1 MSGVA
6 AALLTAAL
14 VAPQAAAV
22 AAPKPAGPAKAAAAE
37 VPAPSGKLPVGEKV
51 LRLVDSARTDP
62 WKPSAGP
69 RELMVSV
76 WYPARSASGAKAP
89 YVSAALSQELYG
101 NDKLSTVRTHAVV
114 DAAPAQGR
122 ARPVVVLSPGLGQSR
137 SSLTGLAED
146 LASRGYV
153 VAALD
158 HTYEAAVEFP
168 GGRVEKCELCVR
180 EDVDNG
186 AVVRNRAKDI
196 RFLLDRITTGDGLVA
211 GLKADTSRIGV
222 AGHSIGGA
230 SAVEVAGQDAR
241 VAAAADM
248 DGDFFTE
255 QPAGGIKKPVMLL
268 GAARAGELGGERDT
282 WSPAWKNLTGWKRWL
297 DVGKGG
303 HMTFTDNQWL
313 ADAFGLPEGLPPDA
327 YEGGFGTVKSARA
340 NALTRAYVAAFF
352 DRQLTGAAG
361 PLLDGPSADF
371 PEVAFLKQG
380 NGMEQGNGIKK

>member
-1 MSGVA
+1 MKNSVRAGGVA

-22 AAPKPAGPAKAAAAE
+22 AAPKPAKAAAPAPE
-37 VPAPSGKLPVGEKV
+37 VPAPSGKQAIGEKT

-76 WYPARSASGAKAP
+76 RYPARSAAGAKAP
-89 YVSAALSQELYG
+89 YVSAALSRELYG

-122 ARPVVVLSPGLGQSR
+122 ARPVVVLSPGLTQSR
-137 SSLTGLAED
+137 SSLTSLAED

-158 HTYEAAVEFP
+158 HTYESAVEFP

-186 AVVRNRAKDI
+186 AIVRNRAKDI

-211 GLKADTSRIGV
+211 GLKVDKSRIGV

-303 HMTFTDNQWL
+303 HMTFTDNHWL
-313 ADAFGLPEGLPPDA
+313 ADAVGLPEGLPPDA
-327 YEGGFGTVKSARA
+327 AEGAFGTLKSDRA

-352 DRQLTGAAG
+352 DRHLNGTAS
-361 PLLDGPSADF
+361 PLLEGASADF
-371 PEVAFLKQG
+371 PEVALLK
-380 NGMEQGNGIKK
+380 K

>member
-1 MSGVA
+1 MKNSVRAGGLA

-14 VAPQAAAV
+14 VAPQAAA
-22 AAPKPAGPAKAAAAE
+22 AAAAPE
-37 VPAPSGKLPVGEKV
+37 VPAPTGALPVGERT

-69 RELMVSV
+69 RELMVTV
-76 WYPARSASGAKAP
+76 RYPARSSAGAKAP

-122 ARPVVVLSPGLGQSR
+122 ARPVVVLSPGFTQGR
-137 SSLTGLAED
+137 SSLTALAED

-158 HTYEAAVEFP
+158 HTYESAVEFP
-168 GGRVEKCELCVR
+168 GGRVEKCELCAK

-186 AVVRNRAKDI
+186 ALVRNRAEDI
-196 RFLLDRITTGDGLVA
+196 RFLLDRITGGEGLVP
-211 GLKADTSRIGV
+211 GLKVDTSRIGV
-222 AGHSIGGA
+222 AGHSLGGA
-230 SAVEVAGQDAR
+230 SAVEAAGRDAR
-241 VAAAADM
+241 VAAAADL
-248 DGDFFTE
+248 DGDLFTR
-255 QPAGGIKKPVMLL
+255 QPAGGLRKPVMLL

-313 ADAFGLPEGLPPDA
+313 ADSVGLPEGVPPDA
-327 YEGGFGTVKSARA
+327 YEGAFGTVRSERG
-340 NALTRAYVAAFF
+340 NALTRAYVGAFF
-352 DRQLTGAAG
+352 DKHLNGAAS
-361 PLLDGPSADF
+361 PLLDGPSKDF
-371 PEVAFLKQG
+371 PEVSFLKG
-380 NGMEQGNGIKK
+380 A

>member
-1 MSGVA
+1 M
-6 AALLTAAL
+6 
-14 VAPQAAAV
+14 
-22 AAPKPAGPAKAAAAE
+22 
-37 VPAPSGKLPVGEKV
+37 GEKT
-51 LRLVDSARTDP
+51 LRLVDAARTDP

-76 WYPARSASGAKAP
+76 WYPARPSAGAKAP
-89 YVSAALSQELYG
+89 YVSAALSQELNG

-122 ARPVVVLSPGLGQSR
+122 ARPVVVLSPGFTQSR
-137 SSLTGLAED
+137 TSLTSLAEE
-146 LASRGYV
+146 LASKGYV

-168 GGRVEKCELCVR
+168 GGRVEKCELCVK
-180 EDVDNG
+180 EDVDKG
-186 AVVRNRAKDI
+186 AVVRNRVKDI
-196 RFLLDRITTGDGLVA
+196 RFLLDRITTGDGLVS
-211 GLKADTSRIGV
+211 GLKVDKARIGV
-222 AGHSIGGA
+222 GGHSIGGA

-241 VAAAADM
+241 VAGAVDL

-297 DVGKGG
+297 DVAKGG
-303 HMTFTDNQWL
+303 HMTFTDNHWL
-313 ADAFGLPEGLPPDA
+313 ADAVGLPEGLPPDA
-327 YEGGFGTVKSARA
+327 YEGAFGTVRSERG

-352 DRQLTGAAG
+352 DKHLNGAAS
-361 PLLDGPSADF
+361 PLLDGPSGDF
-371 PEVAFLKQG
+371 PEVAFLKQE
-380 NGMEQGNGIKK
+380 NGLKK